1 MKNNLTQKQIEILAN
16 TPITI
21 DSFDM
26 TDFHILTAKMKGGDK
41 EMSLDFYW
49 EGTVAFFDIL
59 REHYI
64 KTGNPDYLTELIRLL
79 PNSFLFKESADK

>member
-1 MKNNLTQKQIEILAN
+1 MKNKLTQKQIEIIVN

-26 TDFHILTAKMKGGDK
+26 TDFHNLTARMKGSDK
-41 EMSLDFYW
+41 EMPLDFYW

-59 REHYI
+59 RQHYV
-64 KTGNPDYLTELIRLL
+64 KTGNRDYLTELIRLL
-79 PNSFLFKESADK
+79 PNSYLFKESADK